1 MTINNAE
8 SRPYGE
14 EELDEK
20 SEIAERERGKNRR

>member
-8 SRPYGE
+8 SHPSGE

>member
-20 SEIAERERGKNRR
+20 SGVVEREERI